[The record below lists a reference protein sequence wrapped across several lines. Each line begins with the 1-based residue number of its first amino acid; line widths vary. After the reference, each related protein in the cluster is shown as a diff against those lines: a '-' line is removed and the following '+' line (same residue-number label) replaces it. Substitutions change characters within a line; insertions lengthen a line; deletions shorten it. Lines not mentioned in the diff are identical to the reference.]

1 MESNIKLEVKMKDK
15 PDEALGKLL
24 VEKIDKSN
32 FVDKRFL
39 EKMKKGFLQ
48 GNISAEDWELFIE
61 EVPAKE
67 KKNAQTN

>member
-1 MESNIKLEVKMKDK
+1 MESNINLEVKMKDK
-15 PDEALGKLL
+15 PDEVLGKLL

-32 FVDKRFL
+32 LVDTRFL
-39 EKMKKGFLQ
+39 EKMKKRFLQ

-67 KKNAQTN
+67 KKNAKTN

>member
-1 MESNIKLEVKMKDK
+1 MKDK
-15 PDEALGKLL
+15 PDEVLGKLL

-32 FVDKRFL
+32 LVDTRFL
-39 EKMKKGFLQ
+39 EKMKKRFLQ

-67 KKNAQTN
+67 KKNAKTN